1 MDEMPTIRK
10 KRLKVRNTDIAITVN
25 KAAVPSAMRSQK
37 SQITNRDPQSQQYFT
52 HVPSQ
57 ILMTPRYILRGR
69 QRGS

>member
-57 ILMTPRYILRGR
+57 ILMTPHYILRGR